1 MIPDAE
7 PTFFGSVTTL
17 PWYEDGRGGLL
28 EILRNDPKPDGMGG
42 LIETRFGQA
51 YVTTCRPGVVKAWH
65 HHRRQTD
72 RMVCLA
78 GALQIGLYDETS
90 GQAATI
96 WSSQRIPRL
105 VTIRPGIWHGFS
117 SVGDCE
123 AVVLNVTDRPYDY
136 ASPDEQR
143 RPAHDPSISYRWGIQ
158 DG

>member
-1 MIPDAE
+1 MIPAPE
-7 PTFFGSVTTL
+7 LRFFGSVTTL
-17 PWYEDGRGGLL
+17 SWYEDGRGGLL
-28 EILRNDPKPDGMGG
+28 EILRNEPKHDGLGG

-65 HHRRQTD
+65 HHMWQTD

-78 GALQIGLYDETS
+78 GTLQIGLYDKES
-90 GQAATI
+90 GKTDTV

-117 SVGDCE
+117 CVGSEE
-123 AVVLNVTDRPYDY
+123 AVVLNITDVPYNY
-136 ASPDEQR
+136 ADPDEQR
-143 RPAHDPSISYRWGIQ
+143 RPAHDPSIPYRWGIQ